1 MHVQLAGVA
10 SDLDFSLSL
19 YLLPFFFVH
28 ASSKG
33 TDESAQ
39 LHRLTTALDA
49 AL

>member
-1 MHVQLAGVA
+1 MHVQLSDVA

-19 YLLPFFFVH
+19 YLLPYFVH

-39 LHRLTTALDA
+39 LHRLTTALDV